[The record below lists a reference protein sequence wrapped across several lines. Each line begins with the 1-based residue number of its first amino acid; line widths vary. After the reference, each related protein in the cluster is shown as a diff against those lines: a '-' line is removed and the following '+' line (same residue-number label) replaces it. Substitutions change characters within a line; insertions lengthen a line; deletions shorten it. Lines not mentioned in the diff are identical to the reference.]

1 MCVKKSPAGAIDMMK
16 EVRIGKGSLQLAN
29 HEGRQLMKYLLAVD
43 GSDQSL
49 DATRIFE
56 ALSPAKSLKVLHV
69 VNVPGIPYPAMGAE
83 VAKDLVM
90 HVECAMKEEG
100 ERILEQAVSLL
111 PLHPGSVST
120 HLKMGTP
127 AESILKTAQ
136 DEKVD
141 LVVMGARGLGR
152 IREQIFGSV
161 SHRVMTHAL
170 CSTLLVKQPLRN
182 INNLLVPIDHQEDA
196 DAILNFFK
204 KTPFREP
211 CSVTV
216 MHVLPLVDP
225 VWPVGAMIP
234 QEFRKEMVSYAE
246 KYTQVLCIELER
258 LGHQT
263 HGMAIE
269 GVPSVMIGQEVR
281 KTKPDLLVMRPQS
294 QSGVRRFFLGSVS
307 HSVVHHTD
315 CSILLVRE

>member
-1 MCVKKSPAGAIDMMK
+1 
-16 EVRIGKGSLQLAN
+16 
-29 HEGRQLMKYLLAVD
+29 MKYLLAVD

-49 DATRIFE
+49 DATRVLE
-56 ALSPAKSLKVLHV
+56 ALTTAESLKVLHV
-69 VNVPGIPYPAMGAE
+69 VDVPGIPYPAMGAN
-83 VAKDLVM
+83 VAKDLAM
-90 HVECAMKEEG
+90 TVEKAMKEEG
-100 ERILEQAVSLL
+100 ERVLDQAVSLL
-111 PLHPGSVST
+111 PLHPGSVSKQ
-120 HLKMGTP
+120 LEMGTP

-136 DEKVD
+136 EEKID

-161 SHRVMTHAL
+161 SHRVMTHAP
-170 CSTLLVKQPLRN
+170 CSTLLVKQPVRS
-182 INNLLVPIDHQEDA
+182 IKNLVIPIDGQEDSE
-196 DAILNFFK
+196 AILSFFK
-204 KTPFREP
+204 KNPFREP

-216 MHVLPLVDP
+216 LHVLPLVDP

-246 KYTQVLCIELER
+246 KFTQVLCIELER
-258 LGHQT
+258 LGHQAK
-263 HGMAIE
+263 GLAIE
-269 GVPSVMIGQEVR
+269 GATSVKIGEEVK

-294 QSGVRRFFLGSVS
+294 QSGVSRFFLGSVS